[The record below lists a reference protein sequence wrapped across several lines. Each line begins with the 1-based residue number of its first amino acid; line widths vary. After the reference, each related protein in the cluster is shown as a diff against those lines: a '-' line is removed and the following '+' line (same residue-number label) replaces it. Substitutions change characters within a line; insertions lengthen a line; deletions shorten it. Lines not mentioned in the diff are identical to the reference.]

1 MKTNCYY
8 QAYHKSTD
16 AKAGGYQM
24 FLVYEQI
31 VEVSR
36 SQLVINTFT
45 LVNRLG
51 GYIGFCKEILW
62 LTLLIG
68 GLRTLLERIRRILT
82 K

>member
-1 MKTNCYY
+1 MVY

-16 AKAGGYQM
+16 AKAGGFQM

-51 GYIGFCKEILW
+51 GCIGFCKEILW

-68 GLRTLLERIRRILT
+68 GLTTVLEKIRQILT
-82 K
+82 